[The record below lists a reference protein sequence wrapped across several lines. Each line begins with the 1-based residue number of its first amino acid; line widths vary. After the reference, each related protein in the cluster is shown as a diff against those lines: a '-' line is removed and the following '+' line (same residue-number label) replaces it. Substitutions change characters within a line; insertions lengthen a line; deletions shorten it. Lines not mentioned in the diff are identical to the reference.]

1 MAVLLLFSACGSRE
15 ARRMLDRAEAVM
27 SEDPS
32 GAIAILDSISDD
44 GLSRSQRM
52 HMELLRAEAMNLTY
66 QSMDTLSGMEY
77 VADYYRPFWGHS
89 HRYMRCLYMLGCV
102 FRDRGDAP
110 TAIQYYQEAA
120 NQADTT
126 QADCNFYT
134 LCRIY
139 GQMAVLFQKQ
149 RSPRQELEV
158 ERKAYDAAMKA
169 KDTLA
174 AISYYKYMA
183 GAYYALGM
191 KDSALTIVENAISLY
206 TKRKEKS
213 KAAAEMG
220 VASDFYIKKK
230 DFRRADSLLKQYEAY
245 SGFFDNNGK
254 ITPGRETYYYT
265 KGLYYQG
272 IQKTDSAIFYYRK
285 LLSPLIDIEDVEL
298 GYKGL
303 MSVYHHLGKAD
314 STLKYANLYAQAN
327 DSANILHSAD
337 EITRTQALYNY
348 NESQRIAAYKS
359 AEASRYKFLL
369 LFSVIAITLFVHL
382 IYRYIRKQK
391 KIKNDEMAAINA
403 KYADMLEQYE
413 TAQREFEAIKHSS
426 EKFLK
431 KKQHDIKQLQEALA
445 KYQLDEVNPADWGLE
460 RLLLDRDIVKEL
472 RRLAAHAKSP
482 TDLQWQALQT
492 TVSVHLPDF
501 YKEVTKLAHHLTE
514 TEVNVCI
521 LVKLRF
527 IPTEVATLLNLTK
540 QRVTNIRRNINN
552 KLFHEEGAKT
562 LDSNIRRL

>member
-32 GAIAILDSISDD
+32 EAIAILDSISDD

-52 HMELLRAEAMNLTY
+52 HMELLRAEGMNLTY

-77 VADYYRPFWGHS
+77 VVDYYRPFWGHS
-89 HRYMRCLYMLGCV
+89 HRYMRSLYMLGCV
-102 FRDRGDAP
+102 YRDRGDAP

-220 VASDFYIKKK
+220 VASDFYIKK
-230 DFRRADSLLKQYEAY
+230 
-245 SGFFDNNGK
+245 
-254 ITPGRETYYYT
+254 
-265 KGLYYQG
+265 
-272 IQKTDSAIFYYRK
+272 
-285 LLSPLIDIEDVEL
+285 
-298 GYKGL
+298 
-303 MSVYHHLGKAD
+303 
-314 STLKYANLYAQAN
+314 
-327 DSANILHSAD
+327 
-337 EITRTQALYNY
+337 
-348 NESQRIAAYKS
+348 
-359 AEASRYKFLL
+359 
-369 LFSVIAITLFVHL
+369 
-382 IYRYIRKQK
+382 
-391 KIKNDEMAAINA
+391 
-403 KYADMLEQYE
+403 
-413 TAQREFEAIKHSS
+413 
-426 EKFLK
+426 
-431 KKQHDIKQLQEALA
+431 
-445 KYQLDEVNPADWGLE
+445 
-460 RLLLDRDIVKEL
+460 
-472 RRLAAHAKSP
+472 
-482 TDLQWQALQT
+482 
-492 TVSVHLPDF
+492 
-501 YKEVTKLAHHLTE
+501 
-514 TEVNVCI
+514 
-521 LVKLRF
+521 
-527 IPTEVATLLNLTK
+527 
-540 QRVTNIRRNINN
+540 
-552 KLFHEEGAKT
+552 
-562 LDSNIRRL
+562 